1 MLEDAVSEVKVANAL
16 KINDFENQISVITE
30 EVKSLKTSFLTSFD
44 DIKYDLGIIENTT
57 ASSNEQNKGS
67 YSAAVAHGNVM
78 HEFSERQRRSC
89 NMMVFNFPQANK
101 NDDITKSK
109 DMLQSLLGSPVNIV
123 SSARIGKLNKNG
135 HQSLRLTLDSPEM
148 VLRILRNKHKLDR
161 SLKVF
166 LQADLTP
173 DQRAEVNT
181 LKNQLRERQ
190 RNGEPNLILKYIN
203 GIPKLITKN

>member
-1 MLEDAVSEVKVANAL
+1 
-16 KINDFENQISVITE
+16 
-30 EVKSLKTSFLTSFD
+30 
-44 DIKYDLGIIENTT
+44 
-57 ASSNEQNKGS
+57 
-67 YSAAVAHGNVM
+67 
-78 HEFSERQRRSC
+78 
-89 NMMVFNFPQANK
+89 MMVVNFPQANE

-190 RNGEPNLILKYIN
+190 RNGEPNLILKYVN